1 MFIAIAWAFK
11 DDDSHKDQSA
21 WRKRLSKAE
30 FLKLPNATRKRYIE
44 LYPHSSHRFL
54 MGGAKGAEGG
64 EADFSEHL
72 KNIVTSKKTI
82 VQKVDSGRTRPTE
95 EYMQKKAEERRRI
108 RNDIAD
114 HNKSNALV
122 INRASLEAVDQVK
135 DEDLKKS
142 SVAIRQ
148 NTPVIVDAVKKQ
160 AEKQPHMYR
169 KGLTVIKDL
178 LTGART
184 PEDHSITERHAAER
198 VLTGIATMAI
208 MGAGVLVMGV
218 AAAPL
223 GVLAGRIMFDMW
235 SKGSGGKQLR
245 DDLSLL
251 SRAREKKRKER
262 LKQKDLD
269 AGANDADMEDAD
281 FGDDEPVPKTN
292 VKQPVSKAERERHDK
307 ILARKKE
314 GKSISDADKEFA
326 KQISMRDAHQKRTKS
341 KSKELAVAG
350 NNLTPH
356 GSEFEEHDD
365 TINLIVEQVADIMQ
379 YHTARDFKDSRDS
392 MFSTASAADNTHQQM
407 EYLLTLAHCYDFKPS
422 GDGLYFQGIGMKH
435 VKQVFQG
442 LGYEYLPETEGDNH
456 VHTFKKDDAFVSV
469 GSCDGRYYV
478 RYDGELR

>member
-54 MGGAKGAEGG
+54 MGGKGDGDSEDT
-64 EADFSEHL
+64 ADFSGHL
-72 KNIVTSKKTI
+72 KNIVNSKKTI
-82 VQKVDSGRTRPTE
+82 VQKVDSGRTKPTE
-95 EYMQKKAEERRRI
+95 DYMQKKAEERRRI

-135 DEDLKKS
+135 DDDLKKS
-142 SVAIRQ
+142 SVAIKQ
-148 NTPVIVDAVKKQ
+148 NTPAIVDAVKKQ

-169 KGLTVIKDL
+169 KGLKVIKDL
-178 LTGART
+178 LTGQRT

-198 VLTGIATMAI
+198 VLTGVATMAI

-262 LKQKDLD
+262 LRQKDLD
-269 AGANDADMEDAD
+269 AGANDADDAD
-281 FGDDEPVPKTN
+281 FGDDEPTPKPN
-292 VKQPVSKAERERHDK
+292 VKQPVSDAERKRHDK

-326 KQISMRDAHQKRTKS
+326 KQISLRDAHQKRSKS
-341 KSKELAVAG
+341 KSKEVAVAG
-350 NNLTPH
+350 NNLSPH

-422 GDGLYFQGIGMKH
+422 GDGLYFQGLGMKH

-442 LGYEYLPETEGDNH
+442 LGYTHNAEQDGDKH
-456 VHTFKKDDAFVSV
+456 VYTFKKDDAFISI
-469 GSCDGRYYV
+469 GACDGRYYV

>member
-1 MFIAIAWAFK
+1 MFIALAWAFK
-11 DDDSHKDQSA
+11 DDEGHKDQST

-54 MGGAKGAEGG
+54 MAGKGKDG
-64 EADFSEHL
+64 EENADDFSGHL
-72 KNIVTSKKTI
+72 KNIVNSKKTV
-82 VQKVDSGRTRPTE
+82 VQKVESGRTKPTE

-108 RNDIAD
+108 AKDISD

-122 INRASLEAVDQVK
+122 INKASLDAVDQIK
-135 DEDLKKS
+135 DDDLKKS

-148 NTPVIVDAVKKQ
+148 NQPVIVDAVKKQ
-160 AEKQPHMYR
+160 AEKQPHMYKR
-169 KGLTVIKDL
+169 GLGVIKDL
-178 LTGART
+178 LSGQRE

-198 VLTGIATMAI
+198 VITGIATMAI
-208 MGAGVLVMGV
+208 MGAGVLAMGV

-223 GVLAGRIMFDMW
+223 GVLAGRLLFDMW

-245 DDLSLL
+245 EDLQTLE
-251 SRAREKKRKER
+251 RAREKKRKER
-262 LKQKDLD
+262 LKIADEY
-269 AGANDADMEDAD
+269 NDDQEE
-281 FGDDEPVPKTN
+281 GKPSQPN
-292 VKQPVSKAERERHDK
+292 VKQPVSDAERKRHEK

-314 GKSISDADKEFA
+314 GKSLSDADKEFA
-326 KQISMRDAHQKRTKS
+326 KQISLRDAHQKRSKS

-350 NNLTPH
+350 NNLQPQ

-379 YHTARDFKDSRDS
+379 FHTARDFKDSRDH
-392 MFSTASAADNTHQQM
+392 MFSTASASDSTHHQM
-407 EYLLTLAHCYDFKPS
+407 EYLLTLAHCYGFKPS
-422 GDGLYFQGIGMKH
+422 GDGMYFQGIGMKH
-435 VKQVFQG
+435 VKDIFQG
-442 LGYEYLPETEGDNH
+442 LGYSYQAEADGEKH
-456 VHTFKKDDAFVSV
+456 VHTFKKDDAFVSI